1 MVAMWIKKDGSIYD
15 GDRAV
20 EDRKEPATQAEI
32 DAWRVAQ
39 LAAQPDQSNLDA
51 IAKRD
56 KAILL
61 AAATMAGKTPAQA
74 KAAYKA
80 AWDALP

>member
-1 MVAMWIKKDGSIYD
+1 MWISSIDGSVYE
-15 GDRAV
+15 GDRRA
-20 EDRKEPATQAEI
+20 EDRKAPATQAEI
-32 DAWRVAQ
+32 DAWR
-39 LAAQPDQSNLDA
+39 AAQPDQSNLDV

-61 AAATMAGKTPAQA
+61 AAASMAGRTTAQA
-74 KAAYKA
+74 KAAFKA